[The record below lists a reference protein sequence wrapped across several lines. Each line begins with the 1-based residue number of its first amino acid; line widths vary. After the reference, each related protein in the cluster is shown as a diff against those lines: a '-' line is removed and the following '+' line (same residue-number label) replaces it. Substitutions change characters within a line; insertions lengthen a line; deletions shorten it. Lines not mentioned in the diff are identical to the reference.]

1 MINITKTQ
9 KEELKIL
16 NQRLLKLQEKILKEA
31 IKIDEELL
39 KRVEDKND
47 LLDDY
52 EIECE
57 LRFILKKSD
66 KEFNEDDD
74 NFITTITEYLKK
86 VSKNKRDFL
95 WSLDEN
101 HSDLSKTHPMSDFS
115 HSWWFHCL
123 YDHCHIS
130 WEDMLRNGDFWSDV
144 KVTYQYF
151 DKKQK

>member
-1 MINITKTQ
+1 MINLTNTQ

-52 EIECE
+52 EIEFE
-57 LRFILKKSD
+57 LIFILKQSD
-66 KEFNEDDD
+66 KEFNEDND

-86 VSKNKRDFL
+86 VSKNKCDF
-95 WSLDEN
+95 
-101 HSDLSKTHPMSDFS
+101 F
-115 HSWWFHCL
+115 
-123 YDHCHIS
+123 
-130 WEDMLRNGDFWSDV
+130 GV
-144 KVTYQYF
+144 
-151 DKKQK
+151 

>member
-52 EIECE
+52 EIEFE
-57 LRFILKKSD
+57 LIFILKQSD
-66 KEFNEDDD
+66 KEFNEDND
-74 NFITTITEYLKK
+74 NFITTITEYVKK
-86 VSKNKRDFL
+86 VSKNKRDF
-95 WSLDEN
+95 
-101 HSDLSKTHPMSDFS
+101 F
-115 HSWWFHCL
+115 
-123 YDHCHIS
+123 
-130 WEDMLRNGDFWSDV
+130 GV
-144 KVTYQYF
+144 
-151 DKKQK
+151 

>member
-1 MINITKTQ
+1 MINLTNTQ

-52 EIECE
+52 EIEFE
-57 LRFILKKSD
+57 LIFILKQSD
-66 KEFNEDDD
+66 KEFNEDND

-101 HSDLSKTHPMSDFS
+101 HCDLGKTHPMNDFS

-123 YDHCHIS
+123 YDHNHLS
-130 WEDMLRNGDFWSDV
+130 WENMLRIGSFWSDI

-151 DKKQK
+151 D

>member
-1 MINITKTQ
+1 MINFINTQ

-52 EIECE
+52 EIEFE
-57 LRFILKKSD
+57 LIFILKESD

-74 NFITTITEYLKK
+74 NFITTITEYVKK
-86 VSKNKRDFL
+86 VSKNKRDF
-95 WSLDEN
+95 
-101 HSDLSKTHPMSDFS
+101 F
-115 HSWWFHCL
+115 
-123 YDHCHIS
+123 
-130 WEDMLRNGDFWSDV
+130 GV
-144 KVTYQYF
+144 
-151 DKKQK
+151 